1 MVSAML
7 ILDTEMENRGEY
19 PTASQILQDW
29 AARLWAW
36 LRWQALP
43 EKARP
48 LHERDGLARESG
60 KGEESID
67 TQDCGTGL
75 IL

>member
-1 MVSAML
+1 ML
-7 ILDTEMENRGEY
+7 ILDTEMETRSEY
-19 PTASQILQDW
+19 PPASQIVQNW

-36 LRWQALP
+36 LRRQPQP
-43 EKARP
+43 E
-48 LHERDGLARESG
+48 REAVA
-60 KGEESID
+60 GEESME